1 MAKSTESEASVI
13 NLIGNGT
20 SITGD
25 IQANG
30 DMRIDGILN
39 GSLKVKGKVVVG
51 NTGQIDGEIVC
62 QSADFSGIVKGNI
75 TVTDLLMIKSTAQV
89 TGDLRIGK
97 LAIEPGAHY
106 SGNCVMQDSGARYTT
121 PQAVNEEKVKEAT
134 S

>member
-1 MAKSTESEASVI
+1 MAKSNESEAPVI

-20 SITGD
+20 TIKGD

-30 DMRIDGILN
+30 DMRIDGILV
-39 GSLKVKGKVVVG
+39 GSLKAKGKVVVG
-51 NTGQIDGEIVC
+51 NTGNVDGEIIC

-75 TVTDLLMIKSTAQV
+75 TVADLLIIKSTAQV
-89 TGDLRIGK
+89 SGDLRIGK

-106 SGNCVMQDSGARYTT
+106 TGNCIMQDSGSRFST
-121 PQAVNEEKVKEAT
+121 PQPVNEEKVKQTA